1 MVNCI
6 LLMSLCFTILVQ
18 AIKRIIKMEPVDQTK
33 LKLYIIVG
41 VIGLAINV
49 MALIILGGLWVFP
62 FVSIGVIRIV
72 LFLGDMS
79 HGHSHGGDSKSKNKK
94 GHKKEE
100 DSAETG
106 DGEHLCADQRSGHDE
121 HHGHSHGPGP
131 LILDSDTTSN
141 GDKKS
146 KKKNKTGCKKKL

>member
-41 VIGLAINV
+41 VIGLAIN
-49 MALIILGGLWVFP
+49 
-62 FVSIGVIRIV
+62 
-72 LFLGDMS
+72 
-79 HGHSHGGDSKSKNKK
+79 SHGGDSKSKNKK